1 VRFVLFYHSLV
12 SDWNHGNAHF
22 LRGVLRELQA
32 CGHEAVVCEPR
43 DGWSRRN
50 LVAEQGPRPTAE
62 FAAAFPDLRALEY
75 DLETLDLD
83 AALDRAD
90 VVIVHEWNPPEL
102 IERIGRHRASAGT
115 YTLLFHDTHHRA
127 VSAPRD
133 LDLLDLDAYD
143 GILAFGEV
151 IRELYLE
158 RGWARR
164 VWTWHEAADVRLF
177 RPIGGRSREGDLV
190 WVGNWGDGER
200 CAELQAFLLEPVRR
214 LELAARVYGV
224 RYPEDAL
231 RALAAARVAYGG
243 WLPNHRVPE
252 VFARFA
258 VTVHVPRRPYVRM
271 LPGIPTIRVF
281 EALACGIP
289 LVSAPW
295 DDVEGL
301 FMPGRDFLVAPNGA
315 AMRKALRAVLSEPGL
330 GEELAAHGL
339 RTIRE
344 RHTCGHRV
352 EQLLSICASIRPER
366 LATPSGAGSRAPA
379 EAVA

>member
-22 LRGVLRELQA
+22 LRGVVRELKA
-32 CGHEAVVCEPR
+32 CGHEVIVCELR

-50 LVAEQGPRPTAE
+50 LVAEQGLQSIAA
-62 FAAAFPDLRALEY
+62 FAAAFPNLGSVEY
-75 DLETLDLD
+75 DLETLELD
-83 AALDRAD
+83 ALLDRVD

-102 IERIGRHRASAGT
+102 IERIGRHRACAGT
-115 YTLLFHDTHHRA
+115 YSLLFHDTHHRA
-127 VSAPRD
+127 VSARRD
-133 LDLLDLDAYD
+133 IDRLALDAYD

-177 RPIGGRSREGDLV
+177 RPIEGRRREGDLV

-200 CAELQAFLLEPVRR
+200 TAELQAFLLEPVRH
-214 LELAARVYGV
+214 LELVARVYGV
-224 RYPEDAL
+224 RYPQHAL
-231 RALAAARVAYGG
+231 RKLAAAGAAYGG
-243 WLPNHRVPE
+243 WLPNYRVPE
-252 VFARFA
+252 VFGRFA
-258 VTVHVPRRPYVRM
+258 VTVHVPRRPYARM

-289 LVSAPW
+289 LISAPW

-301 FMPGRDFLVAPNGA
+301 FTPGRDFLVAPDGV
-315 AMRKALRAVLSEPGL
+315 AMHEALRAVLNEPGL
-330 GEELAAHGL
+330 AEELAGHGV

-352 EQLLSICASIRPER
+352 EELLSICASIRPER
-366 LATPSGAGSRAPA
+366 GSALGRANFRALA